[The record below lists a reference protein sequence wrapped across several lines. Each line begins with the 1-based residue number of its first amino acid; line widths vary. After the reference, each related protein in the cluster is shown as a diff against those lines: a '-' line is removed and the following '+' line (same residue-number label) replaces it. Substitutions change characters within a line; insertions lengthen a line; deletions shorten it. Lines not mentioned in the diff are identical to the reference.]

1 MIYRWIVST
10 GLVGAA
16 VLAAQTSWKPPRTPD
31 GQPDLQGIWTNA
43 TLTPL
48 QRPPELAA
56 KQYLTEDEA
65 AAFEKQRIQQNDVD
79 RIEGARGEADLSRRA
94 YNNVWFDRGTHV
106 VKSRRTSLI
115 VDPPD
120 GRVPPLIPAAQKQFD
135 ATRAQLAAH
144 PADGPEDR
152 YLTERCIL
160 FGATGPP
167 MLPEPYNNNYEIV
180 QGPGYVAILS
190 EMNHDV
196 RMVPLDG
203 RPHLPAQMAQW
214 KGNSRGRWDGDT
226 LIVDT
231 AGFRFNNQS
240 RFGVGYLNG
249 MSDGNLRVT
258 ERFRRTDPN
267 TILYQ
272 ATIDDPSVFT
282 KPWTVEISMGRRD
295 DSIFEYACHE
305 GNYGMFGIL
314 SGARAEERVARPS
327 LEK

>member
-1 MIYRWIVST
+1 MIFRWIACL
-10 GLVGAA
+10 GLAGIAA
-16 VLAAQTSWKPPRTPD
+16 GQTSWKPARTPD

-48 QRPPELAA
+48 QRPVELGN
-56 KQYLTEDEA
+56 KQFFTEDEA
-65 AAFEKQRIQQNDVD
+65 AAFEKQRVEQNDVD
-79 RIEGARGEADLSRRA
+79 RVEGARGEADLARRA
-94 YNNVWFDRGTHV
+94 YNNVWFDRGNRV

-120 GRVPPLIPAAQKQFD
+120 GRVPPFTPEAQKRAD
-135 ATRAQLAAH
+135 ALRAHLAQH

-196 RMVPLDG
+196 RLIPLDR
-203 RPHLPAQMAQW
+203 RPHLADGMAQW
-214 KGNSRGRWDGDT
+214 KGNSRGRWEGDT
-226 LIVDT
+226 LVVDT
-231 AGFRFNNQS
+231 SSFRFNDQS
-240 RFGVGYLNG
+240 RFGVGYLSG
-249 MSDGNLRVT
+249 LTDQNLHVV
-258 ERFRRTDPN
+258 ERLQRMDAN

-272 ATIDDPSVFT
+272 ATVDDPTVYT
-282 KPWTVEISMGRRD
+282 KPWSVEISLSKRNEP
-295 DSIFEYACHE
+295 IFEYACHE

-314 SGARAEERVARPS
+314 SGARAQER
-327 LEK
+327 K